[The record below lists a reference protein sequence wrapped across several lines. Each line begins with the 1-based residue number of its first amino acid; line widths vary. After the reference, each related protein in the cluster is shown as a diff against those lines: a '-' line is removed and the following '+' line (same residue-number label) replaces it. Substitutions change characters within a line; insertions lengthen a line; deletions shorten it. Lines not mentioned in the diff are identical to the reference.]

1 MYYNIVMGTLADN
14 FIKLFEATGLSQSR
28 FAKITGT
35 HQTKVCAIVN
45 GKEKPSAR
53 WISIIQEYFNVDIS
67 KDNMSLNG
75 MKKYDVES
83 KKIHREYRPDN
94 PVARDNLEKLFK
106 ASGLSYNQFFKG
118 LGISAQAGRQILVDG
133 KSPTP
138 YILNSIK
145 EKTGID
151 LNVSCVEERH
161 VNNKTTIKRL
171 FFDLVE
177 QTHLSLADF
186 SRSLELSECYA
197 SKVRGSARVISQ
209 SVIDKIEEVYG
220 VNLLTADKVVLSD
233 DKKYKSE
240 EEIREDFLKIYTK
253 YLCRKKELKE
263 IVGKTNY
270 HHVFQIVNKNKPVP
284 KCIIEN
290 IRKNLGI
297 SIDKYTEQLVGAGE
311 CSGDGTKYVFLLNNN
326 TVPLVVYSEAEAK
339 EKHKELTTSGINF
352 SLFKEIV
359 L

>member
-1 MYYNIVMGTLADN
+1 MNKETLAEN
-14 FIKLFEATGLSQSR
+14 FIKVFEATGLSQNR

-45 GKEKPSAR
+45 GKEKPSDR
-53 WISIIQEYFNVDIS
+53 WVGILKEHFNVDIS
-67 KDNMSLNG
+67 KEDMSLKNIARYSTENA
-75 MKKYDVES
+75 KPLRD
-83 KKIHREYRPDN
+83 YRPEN
-94 PVARDNLEKLFK
+94 TIARDNLIKLYN
-106 ASGLSYNQFFKG
+106 ASGLSCNQFCKG
-118 LGISAQAGRQILVDG
+118 IGISAQTGRRVLIG
-133 KSPTP
+133 GEYPTP

-151 LNVSCVEERH
+151 LNVLCVEGRPI
-161 VNNKTTIKRL
+161 NNKTTIKRL
-171 FFDLVE
+171 FFDLIE

-186 SRSLELSECYA
+186 SRSLDLSECYA
-197 SKVRGSARVISQ
+197 SKVKGSVRVISQ

-220 VNLLTADKVVLSD
+220 INLLTIDKVVLSD

-240 EEIREDFLKIYTK
+240 EEIREDFLKIYTR

-326 TVPLVVYSEAEAK
+326 TVPLVVYSEADAK
-339 EKHKELTTSGINF
+339 EKHKELTTSGISF